1 MTIRNLTSKIIS
13 TTLILSFL
21 SVSVAPAKSDCAGSC
36 ACSTETGTQ
45 IQGSIIVHGAPH
57 TARMNVAIPR
67 QRHQASSDE
76 SLLSIYFPDHPCH
89 QAGIVSATCDMEPL
103 RPLEALHSASSLMP
117 GSERSMLK
125 AFTSVLTGKSS
136 IERPFYR
143 LTSRYLMNVKTTS
156 NPLYLQNLSLLC

>member
-13 TTLILSFL
+13 TSLILSFL
-21 SVSVAPAKSDCAGSC
+21 GVGVVPAKSDCAASC
-36 ACSTETGTQ
+36 TCSTETETQ
-45 IQGSIIVHGAPH
+45 IQGSIIAHGASH
-57 TARMNVAIPR
+57 AARMHAAIPKPN
-67 QRHQASSDE
+67 HQTSSDE
-76 SLLSIYFPDHPCH
+76 SLLSIYFPDHSCH

-117 GSERSMLK
+117 WSERSMLK

-143 LTSRYLMNVKTTS
+143 LTFRYLMNVKTTS